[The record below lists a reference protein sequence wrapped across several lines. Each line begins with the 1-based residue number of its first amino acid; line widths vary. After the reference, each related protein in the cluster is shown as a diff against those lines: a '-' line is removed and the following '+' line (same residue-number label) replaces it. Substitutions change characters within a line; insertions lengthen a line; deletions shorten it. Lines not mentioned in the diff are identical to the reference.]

1 MSISF
6 QAQIIA
12 AITSAASKLQ
22 PPDKSNTGAL
32 LSEAFLWD
40 MVQDYAKK
48 KSDEAWTRLEK
59 AEIYNLDDAG
69 DTPGTFVLAKSPRF
83 TLQVTQSKPV
93 KRFSTDYLAEFF
105 KKSKYKI
112 PEPITKQA
120 CEDAK
125 QPTKP
130 TRSLKIVEV
139 LS

>member
-1 MSISF
+1 MTISY
-6 QAQIIA
+6 QAQIIKIVTDA
-12 AITSAASKLQ
+12 TNKLQ
-22 PPDKSNTGAL
+22 SPEKSNTGVM

-40 MVQDYAKK
+40 TIQDYAKK

-69 DTPGTFVLAKSPRF
+69 EVAGTYVLAKAPRF
-83 TLQVTQSKPV
+83 TLQVTQTNPV
-93 KRFSTDYLAEFF
+93 RRFSVDWLAKFF
-105 KKSKYKI
+105 AKSKYKV

-130 TRSLKIVEV
+130 NRSLKIIEV
-139 LS
+139 MQ